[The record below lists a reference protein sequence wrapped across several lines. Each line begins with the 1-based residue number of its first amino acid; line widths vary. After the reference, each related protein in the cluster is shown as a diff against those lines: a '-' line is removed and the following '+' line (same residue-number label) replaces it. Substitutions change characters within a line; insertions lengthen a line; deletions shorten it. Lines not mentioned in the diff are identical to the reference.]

1 MFGAVDGYLAAAW
14 PLELGDMLIRIKY
27 DGKSRKLSEKV
38 TTVAELRNKIK
49 ELFGGLPTNAAIV
62 YKDCDGE
69 NVNVI
74 DDEDLKNCFNE
85 AQDLKQTSLTFLIQH
100 KSSSENPDNSWQ
112 GSSEEEST
120 SGGGPKSPPV
130 DSKKNLRDT
139 EVQNL
144 KKILFKMD
152 FLSREAQKKNLED
165 PMLFLKSVL
174 KSLEKDCPGISVNP
188 CLLSGAFAN
197 SKSEIAAALKE
208 GYSLTVAAN
217 QELVKSNDEW
227 DRLWKDTKKA
237 HGGFLRVNQS
247 SNQAGDAPPRS
258 KRPAYSKDEAKRDSK
273 LDDEHGAPNE
283 RINHST
289 TSSQRNH
296 PRDHG
301 DRDDYRRGGYSRG
314 GPSQY
319 RDRDYQQDFRQNK
332 FDRHGDR
339 DRERD
344 RDRRPR
350 HNDYN
355 QAPRNYANL
364 DPDTEEKVVDRVRRL
379 CHQFPNKSKFELRA
393 IVEQNL
399 DKSLPQLEGLITNS
413 RKAKSTRSYY

>member
-1 MFGAVDGYLAAAW
+1 
-14 PLELGDMLIRIKY
+14 MLIRIKY

-38 TTVAELRNKIK
+38 TTIAELRNKIK
-49 ELFGGLPTNAAIV
+49 DLFGGLPTNAAIV

-85 AQDLKQTSLTFLIQH
+85 ANDLKQTSLTFLIQH
-100 KSSSENPDNSWQ
+100 KSSSENAENSWQ

-120 SGGGPKSPPV
+120 SGGGPKATPA
-130 DSKKNLRDT
+130 DGKKTLRET

-174 KSLEKDCPGISVNP
+174 KALEKDCPGISVNP
-188 CLLSGAFAN
+188 CLLSGAFTSSRN
-197 SKSEIAAALKE
+197 EIAAALKE
-208 GYSLTVAAN
+208 GYNKTVTGN
-217 QELVKSNDEW
+217 PELVKSNDEW
-227 DRLWKDTKKA
+227 DRLWKETKKA
-237 HGGFLRVNQS
+237 HGGFLRVNPP
-247 SNQAGDAPPRS
+247 SNQDGPEASTRP
-258 KRPAYSKDEAKRDSK
+258 KRGGYSKEDPKRDPK
-273 LDDEHGAPNE
+273 LDIDQGAPND
-283 RINHST
+283 RANHST

-296 PRDHG
+296 HPRDHG
-301 DRDDYRRGGYSRG
+301 DRDRDDYRRGGYGRG

-332 FDRHGDR
+332 FDRYGDR
-339 DRERD
+339 DRD

-350 HNDYN
+350 NNDYN
-355 QAPRNYANL
+355 QQPRSYEHH
-364 DPDTEEKVVDRVRRL
+364 DPDTEEKISDRVRRL
-379 CHQFPNKSKFELRA
+379 CHQFPNKSKLELRA

-399 DKSLPQLEGLITNS
+399 DKTLPQLEGLITNS